1 MFNKL
6 RQIPGR
12 MGQKTKL
19 AGQMLKI
26 QKQLGADIIFT
37 FDECTSPLAGY
48 DYTKKAMERTHRWA
62 KRCLKEFSPNPNPNL
77 STYEVD
83 RLEQALFG
91 IVQGGEYRDLRE
103 E

>member
-26 QKQLGADIIFT
+26 QKQLGRVETEYDQNGIRVVIKGGGFIS
-37 FDECTSPLAGY
+37 SPKIKELTIASGAESELI
-48 DYTKKAMERTHRWA
+48 DVLNKALKKSH
-62 KRCLKEFSPNPNPNL
+62 KRALKKL
-77 STYEVD
+77 
-83 RLEQALFG
+83 QA
-91 IVQGGEYRDLRE
+91 VGGGLQDTMGV
-103 E
+103 